1 MKIVT
6 LIVSLCLL
14 CLGAATVAT
23 AADSREADTKFE
35 PIFDGKTLD
44 GWDGDPTY
52 WRVENGALVGEVT
65 PKTILKKNSW
75 IVWRGGEV
83 EDFELKLEYR
93 VSEHGNSGVGYRCS
107 RIPGE
112 PYAVRGYQAD
122 IDGQDSWTGIHYE
135 ERGRTF
141 LALRGMKTV
150 VHPGQRPTLVSM
162 FGGHAD
168 LQRFVKKK
176 DWNKYHIIARGNRL
190 QHFLNGVLMNDVED
204 LDPVNGKRKG
214 LLGVQVH
221 VGPPM
226 TIEYRNIR
234 LKRLKSTF
242 ESPRPTGA
250 DTDIPVM
257 TLDNPGSL
265 KHLLDQAKQI
275 EASDPVSDKNLR

>member
-1 MKIVT
+1 MTIVK
-6 LIVSLCLL
+6 LIVSMCLL
-14 CLGAATVAT
+14 WLGAATAGT
-23 AADSREADTKFE
+23 AAESHEADTEFE
-35 PIFDGKTLD
+35 LIFDGKTLE
-44 GWDGDPTY
+44 GWDGDPVY

-65 PKTILKKNSW
+65 PNTILQRNSW

-107 RIPGE
+107 MIPGE

-122 IDGQDSWTGIHYE
+122 IYGGDDWTGINYE

-141 LALRGMKTV
+141 LAMRGMKTV
-150 VHPGQRPTLVSM
+150 VHPGRRPTLLSV

-168 LQRFVKKK
+168 FQRFVKKK
-176 DWNKYHIIARGNRL
+176 DWNEYHIIARGNRM
-190 QHFLNGVLMNDVED
+190 QHFLNGVQMNDVED

-226 TIEYRNIR
+226 RIEYRNIR
-234 LKRLKSTF
+234 LKCLKSTF
-242 ESPRPTGA
+242 ESARPTDEDA
-250 DTDIPVM
+250 DIPVM
-257 TLDNPGSL
+257 TLDNPSSL
-265 KHLLDQAKQI
+265 KHLLDQAKRI
-275 EASDPVSDKNLR
+275 EASDPVPRENLR